1 MNELYFYNQIKYG
14 MTKKN
19 YKLLI
24 LFTLLQCS
32 YVHSQTCETEQIV
45 LDNGASVFNVC
56 KSNVAINYKDNLEY
70 NWYSEFSGVQKTK
83 GGSSGKLLNG
93 KFQEFW
99 PDGKLHFET
108 QYSLGLENGTNKEWN
123 KNGDLFATMKYKM
136 GVIVYS
142 KQKND
147 EGNWVEFK
155 GPLLQ
160 PKSERNI
167 YDGTGKVILEKK
179 IWLNSI
185 DTRVFVYYPFPDSGK
200 IKYFYTEN
208 SILHWWSDSFV
219 RYYING
225 KVEVAGKLS
234 NDSRD
239 GIWRYYDET
248 GKLTG
253 TEKYRIHKEYY
264 PTGKL
269 KLSVGE
275 FYDDTEKTW
284 VKHGRWI
291 WWEENGE
298 FPLRDEKYK
307 MGEVVLEK
315 N

>member
-1 MNELYFYNQIKYG
+1 MI
-14 MTKKN
+14 
-19 YKLLI
+19 
-24 LFTLLQCS
+24 FTLMKRQIICVLLLLHLLFS
-32 YVHSQTCETEQIV
+32 YGQAQNCETVQMN
-45 LDNGASVFNVC
+45 LNGGQTIFSVC
-56 KSNVAINYKDNLEY
+56 KSEIAINYKDNLEY
-70 NWYSEFSGVQKTK
+70 NWYSDFSGIQKTK
-83 GGSSGKLLNG
+83 GSSSGKVLNG
-93 KFQEFW
+93 KYQEFW
-99 PDGKLHFET
+99 PNGQLHFET
-108 QYSLGLENGTNKEWN
+108 QYILGLENGTNKEWD
-123 KNGDLFATMKYKM
+123 KSGDLFATMKYKL
-136 GVIVYS
+136 GVMVYS

-167 YDGTGKVILEKK
+167 YDGTGMVILEKK

-185 DTRVFVYYPFPDSGK
+185 DTKVFVYYPFPDSGK

-208 SILHWWSDSFV
+208 SILHWWSDSLV

-225 KVEVAGKLS
+225 KVEYVGKLS
-234 NDSRD
+234 NDSKD

-269 KLSVGE
+269 KLSGGE
-275 FYDDTEKTW
+275 FYDETENTW

-307 MGEVVLEK
+307 MGEVVLE
-315 N
+315 NN